1 MPSADPLVTADL
13 RAALDRAN
21 SEAARRHNVYVD
33 VEHLLLGL
41 LGQGDSPARDLL
53 RPRGADASALYA
65 RVAGTVG
72 VERETPVA
80 LKGYSRGA
88 KDALERAAHEAAQLG
103 QPTLDS
109 RHLLLGLLLEQDGAV
124 SETLGSL
131 SLRPDDVRDDL
142 RRQPPAR
149 GVAPALASVAPHIST
164 VPSDSEPEIVVIPT
178 RRGKRR
184 QDQDQAAQ
192 RRSNRPLL
200 IGGLVLLVAYLAF
213 ALPGRSLFTFA
224 FVLIGWVFSVTLH
237 EFAHAKVA
245 YWGGDHTVQD
255 KGYLSF
261 NPLKYTHPMLSIGLP
276 LLFLAMGGIGLPG
289 GAVYI
294 ERHRLRSKWWGA
306 AVSAAGPLANLLLAL
321 LLALPFIVG
330 LVDTT
335 MIEFRIWLGRGPDSG
350 PIWENASL
358 WSAVAFLIMLQITAV
373 CFNLLPVP
381 PLDGFGVIEPL
392 LDSRTRWQLLQVG
405 SYGLFIVFLALWFI
419 PPVAEAFWAMIFDVT
434 RALQVPDELVR
445 EGFRSFMFWRNPP

>member
-1 MPSADPLVTADL
+1 MPSADPLLTADL

-21 SEAARRHNVYVD
+21 TEAARRHNVYVD

-41 LGQGDSPARDLL
+41 LRQADSPARDLL
-53 RPRGADASALYA
+53 RAGGADAGALYA
-65 RVAGTVG
+65 RIAESVG
-72 VERETPVA
+72 VEREAPVA

-88 KDALERAAHEAAQLG
+88 KDALERAAQEAARLG
-103 QPTLDS
+103 QSTLDS
-109 RHLLLGLLLEQDGAV
+109 RHLLLALLREQNGAV
-124 SETLGSL
+124 SEALGGL
-131 SLRPDDVRDDL
+131 ALRPEDVRNDL
-142 RRQPPAR
+142 RQQPPGR
-149 GVAPALASVAPHIST
+149 PVTPAPASA
-164 VPSDSEPEIVVIPT
+164 VPADAEPEIVVIPT
-178 RRGKRR
+178 RRAKRKR
-184 QDQDQAAQ
+184 DQAAP
-192 RRSNRPLL
+192 RRDNRPWL
-200 IGGLVLLVAYLAF
+200 IGGLALLVAYLLF
-213 ALPGRSLFTFA
+213 ALPGSSLFTFI

-237 EFAHAKVA
+237 EFAHALVA
-245 YWGGDHTVQD
+245 YWGGDYTVKD

-306 AVSAAGPLANLLLAL
+306 AVSAAGPAANLLLAL

-335 MIEFRIWLGRGPDSG
+335 MIEFTIWLGRSPESG
-350 PIWENASL
+350 SIWENASL
-358 WSAVAFLIMLQITAV
+358 WSAVSFLIMLQVTAV

-392 LDSRTRWQLLQVG
+392 LDSRTRWQLLQIG
-405 SYGLFIVFLALWFI
+405 SYGLFLVFLALWFI
-419 PPVAEAFWAMIFDVT
+419 PPVAEAFWAMIFDLT
-434 RALQVPDELVR
+434 RALQIPDELVR

>member
-1 MPSADPLVTADL
+1 MPSAEPLLTADL

-21 SEAARRHNVYVD
+21 TEAARRHNVYVD

-41 LGQGDSPARDLL
+41 LHQADSPACDLL
-53 RPRGADASALYA
+53 RARGADTGALYA
-65 RVAGTVG
+65 RIAQSVG

-88 KDALERAAHEAAQLG
+88 KDALERAAQEAYRLG
-103 QPTLDS
+103 QAVLDS
-109 RHLLLGLLLEQDGAV
+109 RHLLLALLHEENGAV
-124 SETLGSL
+124 AETLGSL
-131 SLRPDDVRDDL
+131 PLRPDDVRDDL
-142 RRQPPAR
+142 RRQPPGRPVAA
-149 GVAPALASVAPHIST
+149 APASAAPT
-164 VPSDSEPEIVVIPT
+164 DAEPEIVVIPT
-178 RRGKRR
+178 RRSKRKR
-184 QDQDQAAQ
+184 EQTAP
-192 RRSNRPLL
+192 RRSNRPWL
-200 IGGLVLLVAYLAF
+200 IGGLVLLVAYLLF

-237 EFAHAKVA
+237 EFAHALVA
-245 YWGGDHTVQD
+245 YWGGDYTVRD

-294 ERHRLRSKWWGA
+294 ERHRLRNKWWSA

-335 MIEFRIWLGRGPDSG
+335 LIEFTIWLGRSPESG
-350 PIWENASL
+350 SIWENASL
-358 WSAVAFLIMLQITAV
+358 WSAVSFLIMLQVTAV

-392 LDSRTRWQLLQVG
+392 LDSRTRWQLLQIG
-405 SYGLFIVFLALWFI
+405 SYGLFLIFLALWFI
-419 PPVAEAFWAMIFDVT
+419 PPVADAFWAMIFDIT
-434 RALQVPDELVR
+434 RALQIPDELVR
-445 EGFRSFMFWRNPP
+445 EGFRSFMFWRSPP

>member
-1 MPSADPLVTADL
+1 MHSATPPVTADL

-41 LGQGDSPARDLL
+41 LGQGGGPARDLL
-53 RPRGADASALYA
+53 CARGADASALYA

-88 KDALERAAHEAAQLG
+88 RDALDRAAREAAQLG
-103 QPTLDS
+103 QPALDS
-109 RHLLLGLLLEQDGAV
+109 RHLLLALLLEQNGG
-124 SETLGSL
+124 LGEML
-131 SLRPDDVRDDL
+131 GGVALNADDVRDDL
-142 RRQPPAR
+142 HRQPPVRPVSGA
-149 GVAPALASVAPHIST
+149 APGAAS
-164 VPSDSEPEIVVIPT
+164 PSAAEPEVVVIPT
-178 RRGKRR
+178 RRGQQKR
-184 QDQDQAAQ
+184 DQAAP
-192 RRSNRPLL
+192 RRDKRPWL
-200 IGGLVLLVAYLAF
+200 IGGLALLLVYLIF
-213 ALPGRSLFTFA
+213 VLPGGSLFTFV
-224 FVLIGWVFSVTLH
+224 FVLVGWVFSVTLH
-237 EFAHAKVA
+237 EFAHAVVA
-245 YWGGDHTVQD
+245 YWGGDHTVKD

-261 NPLKYTHPMLSIGLP
+261 NPLKYTHPMLSLGLP

-294 ERHRLRSKWWGA
+294 ERHRLRSKWWSAG
-306 AVSAAGPLANLLLAL
+306 VSAAGPLANLLLAL

-335 MIEFRIWLGRGPDSG
+335 AIEFRLWLGGGPQSG
-350 PIWENASL
+350 SIWENSAL
-358 WSAVAFLIMLQITAV
+358 WSAIAFLIMLQITAV

-392 LDSRTRWQLLQVG
+392 LDARTRWQLLQVG
-405 SYGLFIVFLALWFI
+405 SYGLLIVFLALWFI
-419 PPVAEAFWAMIFDVT
+419 PPVAQAFWAMIFDIT
-434 RALQVPDELVR
+434 HLLQIPNELVR

>member
-1 MPSADPLVTADL
+1 MPSAEPLLTADL

-21 SEAARRHNVYVD
+21 TEAARRHNVYVD

-41 LGQGDSPARDLL
+41 LHQADSPACDLL
-53 RPRGADASALYA
+53 RERGADTGALYA
-65 RVAGTVG
+65 RVAQSVG

-88 KDALERAAHEAAQLG
+88 KDALERAAQEAYRLG
-103 QPTLDS
+103 QAVLDS
-109 RHLLLGLLLEQDGAV
+109 RHLLLALLHEENGAV
-124 SETLGSL
+124 AETLGSL
-131 SLRPDDVRDDL
+131 PLRPDDVRDDL
-142 RRQPPAR
+142 RRQPPGRPVAA
-149 GVAPALASVAPHIST
+149 APASAASTDA
-164 VPSDSEPEIVVIPT
+164 EPEIVVIPT
-178 RRGKRR
+178 RRSKRKR
-184 QDQDQAAQ
+184 EQAAP
-192 RRSNRPLL
+192 RRSNRPWL
-200 IGGLVLLVAYLAF
+200 IGGLVLLVAYLLF

-237 EFAHAKVA
+237 EFAHALVA
-245 YWGGDHTVQD
+245 YWGGDYTVRD

-294 ERHRLRSKWWGA
+294 ERHRLRNKWWSA

-335 MIEFRIWLGRGPDSG
+335 LIEFTIWLGRSPESG
-350 PIWENASL
+350 SIWENASL
-358 WSAVAFLIMLQITAV
+358 WSAVSFLIMLQVTAV

-392 LDSRTRWQLLQVG
+392 LDSRTRWQLLQIG
-405 SYGLFIVFLALWFI
+405 SYGLFLIFLALWFI
-419 PPVAEAFWAMIFDVT
+419 PPVADAFWAMIFDIT
-434 RALQVPDELVR
+434 RALQIPDELVR
-445 EGFRSFMFWRNPP
+445 EGFRSFMFWRSPP

>member
-1 MPSADPLVTADL
+1 MPSADPLLTADL

-21 SEAARRHNVYVD
+21 LEAGQRHNVYVD

-41 LGQGDSPARDLL
+41 LHETHSPACGLL
-53 RPRGADASALYA
+53 RAGGADTDALYA
-65 RVAGTVG
+65 CVAESVG
-72 VERETPVA
+72 VERETPIA
-80 LKGYSRGA
+80 LKGYSRAA
-88 KDALERAAHEAAQLG
+88 KDALERAAQEATQLG
-103 QPTLDS
+103 QSTLDS
-109 RHLLLGLLLEQDGAV
+109 RHLLLALLLEQNGAV
-124 SETLGSL
+124 SEAFRGLAL
-131 SLRPDDVRDDL
+131 PLEDVRDEL
-142 RRQPPAR
+142 RRQPPGR
-149 GVAPALASVAPHIST
+149 PVAPAPASAAPA
-164 VPSDSEPEIVVIPT
+164 DAEPEIVVIPT
-178 RRGKRR
+178 RRAKRTR
-184 QDQDQAAQ
+184 DQAAQ
-192 RRSNRPLL
+192 RRDNRPWL
-200 IGGLVLLVAYLAF
+200 IGGLALLAAYLLF
-213 ALPGRSLFTFA
+213 ALPGRSLFTFV
-224 FVLIGWVFSVTLH
+224 FVLVGWVFSVTLH
-237 EFAHAKVA
+237 EFAHALVA
-245 YWGGDHTVQD
+245 YWGGDYTVKD

-335 MIEFRIWLGRGPDSG
+335 MIEFTIWLGRSPESG
-350 PIWENASL
+350 SIWENASL
-358 WSAVAFLIMLQITAV
+358 WSAVAFLIMLQVTAV
-373 CFNLLPVP
+373 CFNLLPIP

-392 LDSRTRWQLLQVG
+392 LDSRTRWQLLQIG

-419 PPVAEAFWAMIFDVT
+419 PPVANGFWAMIFDLT
-434 RALQVPDELVR
+434 RVLQIPDELVR

>member
-1 MPSADPLVTADL
+1 MPSAELLSTADL

-21 SEAARRHNVYVD
+21 LEAAQRHNVYVD

-41 LGQGDSPARDLL
+41 LRQADSPACGLL
-53 RPRGADASALYA
+53 RAQGADASALYA

-88 KDALERAAHEAAQLG
+88 RDALERAAQEATQLG
-103 QPTLDS
+103 QSALDS
-109 RHLLLGLLLEQDGAV
+109 RHLLLALLREPNGAV
-124 SETLGSL
+124 SETLRGL
-131 SLRPDDVRDDL
+131 ALRPEDVRDDL
-142 RRQPPAR
+142 RRQPPGR
-149 GVAPALASVAPHIST
+149 PIAPAPASAAPAVA
-164 VPSDSEPEIVVIPT
+164 EPEIVVVPT
-178 RRGKRR
+178 RRGKR
-184 QDQDQAAQ
+184 DQAGQ
-192 RRSNRPLL
+192 RRNNRLWL
-200 IGGLVLLVAYLAF
+200 IGGLVLLVAYLVF
-213 ALPGRSLFTFA
+213 ALPGSSLFTFA
-224 FVLIGWVFSVTLH
+224 FVLVGWVFSVTLH
-237 EFAHAKVA
+237 EFAHALIA
-245 YWGGDHTVQD
+245 YWGGDYTVKD

-294 ERHRLRSKWWGA
+294 ERHRLRNKWWSA

-335 MIEFRIWLGRGPDSG
+335 MIEFTLWLGRSPESG
-350 PIWENASL
+350 SIWENASL
-358 WSAVAFLIMLQITAV
+358 WSAVSFLIMLQVTAI

-392 LDSRTRWQLLQVG
+392 LDSRTRWQLLQIG
-405 SYGLFIVFLALWFI
+405 SYGLFLVLLALWFI
-419 PPVAEAFWAMIFDVT
+419 PPVAEAFWAMIFDIT
-434 RALQVPDELVR
+434 RALQIPDELVR
-445 EGFRSFMFWRNPP
+445 EGFRSFMFWRSPP

>member
-1 MPSADPLVTADL
+1 MPSAEPLLTADL

-21 SEAARRHNVYVD
+21 TEAARRHNVYVD

-41 LGQGDSPARDLL
+41 LHQADSPACDLL
-53 RPRGADASALYA
+53 RARGADTGALYA
-65 RVAGTVG
+65 RVAQSVG

-88 KDALERAAHEAAQLG
+88 KDALERAAQEAYRLG
-103 QPTLDS
+103 QAVLDS
-109 RHLLLGLLLEQDGAV
+109 RHLLLALLHEENGAV
-124 SETLGSL
+124 AETLGSL
-131 SLRPDDVRDDL
+131 PLRPDDVRDDL
-142 RRQPPAR
+142 RRQPPGRPVAA
-149 GVAPALASVAPHIST
+149 APASAASTDA
-164 VPSDSEPEIVVIPT
+164 EPEIVVIPT
-178 RRGKRR
+178 RRSKRKR
-184 QDQDQAAQ
+184 EQAAP
-192 RRSNRPLL
+192 RRSNWPWL
-200 IGGLVLLVAYLAF
+200 IGGLVLLVAYLLF

-237 EFAHAKVA
+237 EFAHALVA
-245 YWGGDHTVQD
+245 YWGGDYTVRD

-294 ERHRLRSKWWGA
+294 ERHRLRNKWWSA

-335 MIEFRIWLGRGPDSG
+335 LIEFTIWLGRSPESG
-350 PIWENASL
+350 SIWENASL
-358 WSAVAFLIMLQITAV
+358 WSAVSFLIMLQVTAV

-392 LDSRTRWQLLQVG
+392 LDSRTRWQLLQIG
-405 SYGLFIVFLALWFI
+405 SYGLFLIFLALWFI
-419 PPVAEAFWAMIFDVT
+419 PPVADAFWAMIFDIT
-434 RALQVPDELVR
+434 RALQIPDELVR
-445 EGFRSFMFWRNPP
+445 EGFRSFMFWRSPP